1 MTLVR
6 TILAAAIACGMAL
19 TAAPATAADCYA
31 IGQRVAAQN
40 GGTLSRATQS
50 VQGGKPV
57 CRIVVLVPG
66 KNGERPRRTEITV
79 PQN

>member
-40 GGTLSRATQS
+40 GGTLAYNANAALTPLNQ
-50 VQGGKPV
+50 
-57 CRIVVLVPG
+57 IVVLVPG

>member
-40 GGTLSRATQS
+40 GGTLARATQS

-57 CRIVVLVPG
+57 F
-66 KNGERPRRTEITV
+66 
-79 PQN
+79 